1 MICIFCGKPG
11 VPEVEY
17 WNRTD
22 GERRVRQ
29 AEVRN
34 HPICGDCMVKIQE
47 RMNQNEA
54 MRNAHES

>member
-1 MICIFCGKPG
+1 MICIFCGKPD

-22 GERRVRQ
+22 GERRPHQV
-29 AEVRN
+29 EVRN
-34 HPICGDCMVKIQE
+34 HPICGDCMVAIQE

-54 MRNAHES
+54 MRRAEK